1 MINFCKF
8 LLNRMIS
15 AAFRSKFA
23 LFTLGVC
30 ALSAGFL
37 FLTGSHVPKYLIFVL
52 CLLTF
57 IFNKQENKSA
67 NSCLFRSGLEF
78 FIPWFPLLLSTAILV
93 VFFQGIPA
101 SQDIFN
107 AFLLMIFIFGAFC
120 TKHYSRNLILT
131 CLAIALFVASLCID
145 IQILLNGLHNEVIGT
160 NKNKVLTLTSV
171 LTVCCLGA
179 LFSEGQSLDKKTKWL
194 IGISVLVSISAI
206 ILAQVR
212 TGILPFLAVVPF
224 ICYFNRKNKTAI
236 SVTVVLAVV
245 LLSLSFLTG
254 RMQQGF
260 VDLQKYSAGN
270 SVSSWGIRLELWEF
284 ALRGFEGAPFF
295 GWGSDPYAAMTNA
308 GYVLGIKIEKLYHF
322 HNDFINMLATGGL
335 FGVLG
340 WLSTVALLAKKS
352 LKDPASLCLL
362 VGSLAVGL
370 TEQFWFNRTTLF
382 SLVTIWTL
390 LYVSRSGAESRSV
403 SNQ

>member
-1 MINFCKF
+1 MFSTTFC
-8 LLNRMIS
+8 
-15 AAFRSKFA
+15 SKFA

-37 FLTGSHVPKYLIFVL
+37 FLTGSHVPKYLILIL
-52 CLLTF
+52 CLFTF
-57 IFNKQENKSA
+57 IFNKLENKTS
-67 NSCLFRSGLEF
+67 NSYLFHSGLKF
-78 FIPWFPLLLSTAILV
+78 FIPWLPWLLSTVILV
-93 VFFQGIPA
+93 IFFKGIPA

-107 AFLLMIFIFGAFC
+107 SFLLMIFMFGAFC
-120 TKHYSRNLILT
+120 TRHYSRKLILE
-131 CLAIALFVASLCID
+131 CLALSLLVASLCID
-145 IQILLNGLHNEVIGT
+145 IQILLNGLHDEVIGT

-179 LFSEGQSLDKKTKWL
+179 LFSEEPTLDKKTKLL
-194 IGISVLVSISAI
+194 IVVSVLASISAI

-236 SVTVVLAVV
+236 TVTLVLAVV

-260 VDLQKYSAGN
+260 VDLQKYSVGN
-270 SVSSWGIRLELWEF
+270 SVSSWGIRLELWKF
-284 ALRGFEGAPFF
+284 ALQGFEGAPFF
-295 GWGSDPYAAMTNA
+295 GWGSDPYTAMTNA

-335 FGVLG
+335 FGVFG

-352 LKDPASLCLL
+352 LKDPACLCLL

-390 LYVSRSGAESRSV
+390 LYVSRSDAEIRSD

>member
-1 MINFCKF
+1 
-8 LLNRMIS
+8 MIS
-15 AAFRSKFA
+15 TTFRSKFA

-57 IFNKQENKSA
+57 IFNKQEN
-67 NSCLFRSGLEF
+67 NNPNDCLFRSGLGF
-78 FIPWFPLLLSTAILV
+78 FTPWLPWLLSTVILV

-120 TKHYSRNLILT
+120 TKHYSRKLILT
-131 CLAIALFVASLCID
+131 CLALSLLLVSLCID

-160 NKNKVLTLTSV
+160 NKNKVLPLISV
-171 LTVCCLGA
+171 LSVCCLGA
-179 LFSEGQSLDKKTKWL
+179 LFSDEESFDKKIKLL
-194 IGISVLVSISAI
+194 IVLSVLASISAI

-212 TGILPFLAVVPF
+212 TGILPFLAVIPF

-236 SVTVVLAVV
+236 VLTVVIAVV

-270 SVSSWGIRLELWEF
+270 SVSSWGIRLELWKF

-295 GWGSDPYAAMTNA
+295 GWGSDPYTAMTNA

-322 HNDFINMLATGGL
+322 HNDFFNMLATGGL

-340 WLSTVALLAKKS
+340 WLSTVVLLSKKS

-370 TEQFWFNRTTLF
+370 TEQFWFNRTTIF

-390 LYVSRSGAESRSV
+390 LYVSKSGADSRSV